1 MAIRGG
7 IWGDGAAMPEFNMG
21 QGQGSTAWQYGGDES
36 AAIMDAH
43 LAQRAADYADQKA
56 FFQDTTMPALKN
68 MFNPDDPE
76 KDPMD
81 AYLEALADEQEIP
94 LLTIKGNP
102 HRDPD
107 RGSNPDI
114 DQSQAGT
121 YIDDEGNERVMGDE
135 FGKGSWEKDVAA
147 AGTMLDILFSGGLF
161 TAADLIKNTLKP
173 MTDKEIDDFYKDPDV
188 DYNGDGVIDAQDQA
202 YGGYGHDKH
211 RNEFDLRAG
220 DTNIHGNE
228 VVMDSPMYDA
238 DSPMNDPNFWEN
250 YNNNNANGGRI
261 GMNTYAD
268 GGLVEGHINLSK
280 SLKV

>member
-1 MAIRGG
+1 MAS
-7 IWGDGAAMPEFNMG
+7 M
-21 QGQGSTAWQYGGDES
+21 
-36 AAIMDAH
+36 
-43 LAQRAADYADQKA
+43 K
-56 FFQDTTMPALKN
+56 FQVEKSQQEMMLKQQ
-68 MFNPDDPE
+68 MIQFE
-76 KDPMD
+76 M
-81 AYLEALADEQEIP
+81 
-94 LLTIKGNP
+94 
-102 HRDPD
+102 
-107 RGSNPDI
+107 
-114 DQSQAGT
+114 
-121 YIDDEGNERVMGDE
+121 
-135 FGKGSWEKDVAA
+135 
-147 AGTMLDILFSGGLF
+147 MLQNSM
-161 TAADLIKNTLKP
+161 A
-173 MTDKEIDDFYKDPDV
+173 
-188 DYNGDGVIDAQDQA
+188 DGVIDAQDQA